1 MADTKVKTKEK
12 PFFARLKSYFI
23 ETKSELKKV
32 TWPSKDQMKQN
43 TLVIIVFLIL
53 IGLFLF
59 VFDMAFSGLF
69 SLLTNIL

>member
-1 MADTKVKTKEK
+1 MADTNVKTKKK

-59 VFDMAFSGLF
+59 VFDIAFSGLF

>member
-1 MADTKVKTKEK
+1 MADTSVKTKKK
-12 PFFARLKSYFI
+12 PFFARMKSYFI

-43 TLVIIVFLIL
+43 TAVIIVFIIL

-59 VFDMAFSGLF
+59 AFDMAFSGLF